1 MKNLFSL
8 TLVLSLGIFLVLGC
22 GLGNFGGRSS
32 EGDRQGS
39 SGSGSGKDKSL
50 TDKAIEEV
58 ADGEST
64 GVPECDELFKFFR
77 EQSES
82 KDDNWVTKA
91 TKDYVIG
98 LFKKQIKEDLE
109 KNKGDKVK
117 MAEQCKDMK
126 VKFENRLKEEQNS
139 KK

>member
-32 EGDRQGS
+32 ESDRQGS

-82 KDDNWVTKA
+82 KDDNWVTKGI
-91 TKDYVIG
+91 KDFAIG
-98 LFKKQIKEDLE
+98 QIKKQIKEDLE
-109 KNKGDKVK
+109 KNKGDKAK
-117 MAEQCKDMK
+117 MAENCKDARQ
-126 VKFENRLKEEQNS
+126 KFENRLKEEQD